1 MIMEKIIRKTL
12 IYKSNVEYA
21 DYCLNHV
28 EGCAH
33 GCTYPCYAMMLKK
46 RCGIV
51 KSYEEWTKPKIVGNC
66 LELIEKEIPKFK
78 NKIHKL
84 FLCFSTDPFMY
95 KVNEVESLTIN
106 ILRILYKQNIS
117 SVLISK
123 GLYPESLIYDPLISK
138 ENEYGISVVSLS
150 DDFRKKYEPNA
161 SPIDYRIKALK
172 RFHDAGLKT
181 WVSMEP
187 YPTPNII
194 DQDIYEL
201 LSEISFVDRIVFGKW
216 NYNSK
221 STGYS
226 DYKNFYS
233 TKIKE
238 VIKFGYDN
246 EIEVYIK
253 NDTLNLSDSN

>member
-1 MIMEKIIRKTL
+1 MEKIIRKTL

-33 GCTYPCYAMMLKK
+33 GCTYPCYAMMFKK

-95 KVNEVESLTIN
+95 RVNEVESLTIN
-106 ILRILYKQNIS
+106 ILRILYEQNIS

-138 ENEYGISVVSLS
+138 ENEYGISVVSL
-150 DDFRKKYEPNA
+150 
-161 SPIDYRIKALK
+161 
-172 RFHDAGLKT
+172 
-181 WVSMEP
+181 
-187 YPTPNII
+187 
-194 DQDIYEL
+194 
-201 LSEISFVDRIVFGKW
+201 
-216 NYNSK
+216 
-221 STGYS
+221 
-226 DYKNFYS
+226 
-233 TKIKE
+233 
-238 VIKFGYDN
+238 
-246 EIEVYIK
+246 
-253 NDTLNLSDSN
+253 